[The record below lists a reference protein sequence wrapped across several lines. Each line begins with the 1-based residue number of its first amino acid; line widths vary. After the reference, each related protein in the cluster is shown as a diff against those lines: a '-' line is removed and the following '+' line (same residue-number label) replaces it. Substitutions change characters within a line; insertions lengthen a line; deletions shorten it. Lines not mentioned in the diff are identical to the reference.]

1 MGVVE
6 PFQRCETYLV
16 PLFTARH
23 RASERLLVAS
33 VHAHGTEDG
42 LGADGALGGP
52 RLVAVGL
59 LEVHILFV
67 ALATCERVETQS
79 QASRWTNWP
88 LRSTGPQADRCESF
102 QLSSASQASVPIMA
116 TSCVTVEVSGN
127 D

>member
-1 MGVVE
+1 MVE

-23 RASERLLVAS
+23 RAGERLLVAS

-67 ALATCERVETQS
+67 ALATCEGAKHS
-79 QASRWTNWP
+79 
-88 LRSTGPQADRCESF
+88 LRRAGGPTGPLALRGLRQTGVNHSN
-102 QLSSASQASVPIMA
+102 SAVHVRP
-116 TSCVTVEVSGN
+116 VFP
-127 D
+127 